1 MTVEYEPAAEA
12 AKIAKG
18 VIKDHHRH
26 LTEVRIEYVFRDKHQ
41 TSNGREVWAKTR
53 KVAGLH
59 AYLAAESEHV
69 DAEAGEPFFVVELAK
84 DIWQILNKGQREA
97 LIDHELCKCSA
108 EFNDDGDVALKVK
121 PHDLEEFRA
130 VVERR
135 GLWRPDVTEFLRA
148 AKAADLFDM
157 LDQAAGPDGDVE

>member
-1 MTVEYEPAAEA
+1 MTVEYERAPEV

-41 TSNGREVWAKTR
+41 TSNGKEVWAKTR

-59 AYLAAESEHV
+59 AYLSAESVQV
-69 DAEAGEPFFVVELAK
+69 DAEPGEPFFVIELAK
-84 DIWQILNKGQREA
+84 DIWQILNKDQREA
-97 LIDHELCKCSA
+97 LVDHELSKCSA

-121 PHDLEEFRA
+121 SHDLEEFRG

-148 AKAADLFDM
+148 AKSADLFDM
-157 LDQAAGPDGDVE
+157 LDEAAGPDPDDE

>member
-1 MTVEYEPAAEA
+1 MTVEYEPASEA

-26 LTEVRIEYVFRDKHQ
+26 LTEVRIEWVFRDKHQ
-41 TSNGREVWAKTR
+41 TSNGKEVWAKTR

-59 AYLAAESEHV
+59 AWLSNESRALDAAP
-69 DAEAGEPFFVVELAK
+69 GEPFFVVELAK
-84 DIWQILNKGQREA
+84 DIWGVLDKSQREA
-97 LIDHELCKCSA
+97 LVDHELCKCLA

-135 GLWRPDVTEFLRA
+135 GLWRPDVTEFLRS
-148 AKAADLFDM
+148 AKAAGQLDL
-157 LDQAAGPDGDVE
+157 LDQAAGPDGEEA